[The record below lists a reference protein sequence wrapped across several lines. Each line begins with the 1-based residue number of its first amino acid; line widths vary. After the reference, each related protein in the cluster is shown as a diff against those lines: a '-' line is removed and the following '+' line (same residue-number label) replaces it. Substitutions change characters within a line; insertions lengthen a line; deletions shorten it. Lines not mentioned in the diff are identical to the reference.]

1 MKQKVYSKT
10 VKDLAHLRRRI
21 AEEVVRIEPE
31 TLKKV
36 FLNIEK
42 RLNLVID
49 NDGRH
54 IEQFL

>member
-1 MKQKVYSKT
+1 MYSKT
-10 VKDLAHLRRRI
+10 VKDLAHLRRGI